1 MNELTIFL
9 VGAIAAAT
17 AGAVGYARRRDNSPI
32 VRASVGFGLVGASL
46 IVGVV
51 FLAQRDI
58 PPPLSGGIGV
68 MPAKPVLPSDKRG
81 LAVAL
86 ATRVDSCSNP
96 VTATLVAAGTAEYW
110 SDYRAIVRPTTNE
123 SVRLPFL
130 IVLPKGVTG
139 RPSVGLA
146 ANGTDIEDPF
156 DARFAT
162 TADIQWKVVSIREG
176 TAIRGTVT
184 DWPITLRPL
193 MVRFRANWLEPR
205 GLSSCYVRVP
215 ALTGT
220 STAGSLVEALG
231 NDCRQVNQLFPTA
244 KEPACQ
250 TKIQAGRVPYVA
262 GFMPTY
268 GTSIVA
274 VTSGEVSPSLS
285 EPPPTKVVNGDQ
297 AWTCTS
303 NEETV
308 GPFPRRRDA
317 PVPDSVNGSEV
328 TAFSLSAIENAA
340 GSCRAVVAI
349 DEGSASYSRDLLILV
364 VGAVIGLGLTF
375 AVEAVFAKFAPDKP
389 RGDGAATQSVVT
401 STSEVERSAPEQSQ
415 RTDPKDGGSRS

>member
-1 MNELTIFL
+1 
-9 VGAIAAAT
+9 
-17 AGAVGYARRRDNSPI
+17 
-32 VRASVGFGLVGASL
+32 
-46 IVGVV
+46 
-51 FLAQRDI
+51 
-58 PPPLSGGIGV
+58 
-68 MPAKPVLPSDKRG
+68 
-81 LAVAL
+81 
-86 ATRVDSCSNP
+86 
-96 VTATLVAAGTAEYW
+96 
-110 SDYRAIVRPTTNE
+110 
-123 SVRLPFL
+123 L
-130 IVLPKGVTG
+130 IVLPPGVTG

-146 ANGTDIEDPF
+146 AAGADIEDPF

-162 TADIQWKVVSIREG
+162 TTDIQWKVMSIREG
-176 TAIRGTVT
+176 TAIEGTVT

-220 STAGSLVEALG
+220 STAAELVKALG
-231 NDCRQVNQLFPTA
+231 RDCRQVNQLFPTA
-244 KEPACQ
+244 KQPACQ
-250 TKIQAGRVPYVA
+250 TKIQAGRIPYVA

-274 VTSGEVSPSLS
+274 VKSGEVSPSLS
-285 EPPPTKVVNGDQ
+285 EPPPTQVVNGDQ

-308 GPFPRRRDA
+308 GPFPRRRNA
-317 PVPDSVNGSEV
+317 PVPDSVDGSDV

-375 AVEAVFAKFAPDKP
+375 GVEAVLDKFAPGKP
-389 RGDGAATQSVVT
+389 RRDGAATQSATT
-401 STSEVERSAPEQSQ
+401 STSGVEPSAPAQLT
-415 RTDPKDGGSRS
+415 RTDPKDGGSNS